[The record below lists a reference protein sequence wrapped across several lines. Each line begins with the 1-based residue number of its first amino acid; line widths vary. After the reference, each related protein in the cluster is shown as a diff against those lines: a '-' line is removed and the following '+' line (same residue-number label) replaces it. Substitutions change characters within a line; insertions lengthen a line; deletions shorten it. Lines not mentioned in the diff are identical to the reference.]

1 MLSLSLA
8 CVLWW
13 TGVVIEWV
21 DQDWVVDKWFFSYA
35 IAPVSLL
42 LMALAVCVATMLGL
56 CVCGGMWLCVTMC
69 RCVARG
75 RGGLCLFGLL
85 QRVVHSHDVLC
96 TCVGVQT
103 ACHGKWTAADCR

>member
-13 TGVVIEWV
+13 TGVVIEWL

-56 CVCGGMWLCVTMC
+56 CALACGCV
-69 RCVARG
+69 
-75 RGGLCLFGLL
+75 
-85 QRVVHSHDVLC
+85 
-96 TCVGVQT
+96 
-103 ACHGKWTAADCR
+103 